1 MDVWPLLS
9 APWPDHN
16 SATLGSRFVARWMIG
31 IGKTSYLPERLYER
45 PWQVAMIGLGAAAT
59 QLDTSVNIA
68 FPAITRGF
76 DLSIGDIQ
84 WVVICYVLTYASLLL
99 AFGRIGDTV
108 GHALVFRIGLIWSTV
123 ALLLVGWSPSFGAM
137 LLFRCLQGIGAAL
150 VLSCGAALLTY
161 LYGEERRSH
170 ALGIYTMMLSV
181 GLMLGP
187 LFGGALTAVW
197 DWPAVFWF
205 RIPIV
210 VAALLLL
217 RGMPTLPQRQATDR
231 FDVLGGAALVLG
243 LVTMLL
249 ALNRL
254 REFSAIW
261 FGLLSAVAFATFIL
275 RESSAARPIIA
286 VEILRQPAFA
296 LLNLVSM
303 LTNLAGF
310 SVWLLVPYFLARV
323 PGYSLTEGGVILATA
338 AAGGALV
345 APIGG
350 RLAGRRISAQRLAIA
365 GAAATGAG
373 LLLLGAWTEQTPTIL
388 RIAGLVVQGVG
399 LGLFQLA
406 YSDIVTGA
414 LPLKNRGVAGSLVLL
429 TRTLGTVT
437 AASLVLMVFEVLNK
451 KYGFHEGFQKT
462 FQLAA
467 LLAFTAA
474 GLLAFSRRRIGS
486 P

>member
-1 MDVWPLLS
+1 MIAGAKLNQLDFSVTSISKRDRPHSLAGLLH
-9 APWPDHN
+9 A
-16 SATLGSRFVARWMIG
+16 
-31 IGKTSYLPERLYER
+31 K
-45 PWQVAMIGLGAAAT
+45 PWQVAMIGLGTAAT

-99 AFGRIGDTV
+99 AMGRIGDTV
-108 GHALVFRIGLIWSTV
+108 GHAVVFRIGLIWSTV

-150 VLSCGAALLTY
+150 VLSCGAALVTS
-161 LYGEERRSH
+161 LYGEERRSQ

-187 LFGGALTAVW
+187 LLGGALTAAW

-205 RIPIV
+205 RIPIAV
-210 VAALLLL
+210 VALLLF
-217 RGMPTLPQRQATDR
+217 RDAPASPQRQVADR
-231 FDVLGGAALVLG
+231 FDVLGGVALMLG

-254 REFSAIW
+254 REFSGIL
-261 FGLLSAVAFATFIL
+261 FGLLSALAFAVFIF
-275 RESSAARPIIA
+275 RESRAARPIIA
-286 VEILRQPAFA
+286 VELLRQRGFG
-296 LLNLVSM
+296 LLNLVSV
-303 LTNLAGF
+303 LANLAAF

-323 PGYSLTEGGVILATA
+323 PGYSLTESGVILATA
-338 AAGGALV
+338 AAGSALA

-350 RLAGRRISAQRLAIA
+350 RLTGQWISAQRLAIA
-365 GAAATGAG
+365 GVAAIGTG
-373 LLLLGAWTEQTPTIL
+373 LLLLGAWTEQTLTIL
-388 RIAGLVVQGVG
+388 RIVGLAMQGVG

-406 YSDIVTGA
+406 YSDIVTAA
-414 LPLKNRGVAGSLVLL
+414 LPLKDRGVAGSLVLV

-437 AASLVLMVFEVLNK
+437 AASVVLMVFETLNTK
-451 KYGFHEGFQKT
+451 SDFLEAFQKT
-462 FQLAA
+462 FQFAA
-467 LLAFTAA
+467 LLAFSAA
-474 GLLAFSRRRIGS
+474 GLLAISPRRIGDT
-486 P
+486 